1 MYPRNVIASALFTPM
16 VMSVVALAATVSP
29 LSARQ
34 ESVLP
39 SGAEIRERY
48 IDALGGREALR
59 ATKSSHA
66 VGKLEMP
73 AQGLTA
79 SMEVFASAPN
89 KLYTSMDMPGV
100 GLITSGFDGEVGW
113 TVNPIVGPM
122 LLEGNNLNQVRQ
134 QADFYSV
141 LEPDAYIESFEPT
154 GRAEFEG
161 VPCYEVTVLTTWGE
175 EYVEYYEVETGLLRG
190 NVRKQETAMGSVD
203 ATAVIVEYSAFGDIL
218 VPTRVIQRAM
228 AMETILTVSSVEYDS
243 VDESLFE
250 IPEEVRV
257 LIEGAPR

>member
-1 MYPRNVIASALFTPM
+1 MYPRKRIAGTLLKPM
-16 VMSVVALAATVSP
+16 VMAAAAVAATVLP
-29 LSARQ
+29 LLAQQ

-48 IDALGGREALR
+48 IDALGGRDALL
-59 ATKSSHA
+59 APKSSHA

-79 SMEVFASAPN
+79 SMEVFAAAPN
-89 KLYTSMDMPGV
+89 RLYTSMNMPGV
-100 GLITSGFDGEVGW
+100 GLITSGFDGEVAW

-141 LEPDAYIESFEPT
+141 LEPDAYIESFEPA
-154 GRAEFEG
+154 GRKEFEG
-161 VPCYEVTVLTTWGE
+161 IPCYEVTVVTTWGE

-190 NVRKQETAMGSVD
+190 NVRKQETAMGAVD
-203 ATAVIVEYSAFGDIL
+203 ATAIILEYSAFGDVL
-218 VPTRVIQRAM
+218 VPTKVIQRAM

-243 VDESLFE
+243 VEESLFE
-250 IPEEVRV
+250 IPEEVRA